1 MDEPRHGV
9 GLSDS
14 ARMHAIIEGIYAKTP
29 YFKSMPCTIET
40 VAVGRVRV
48 ALTLAATFVIIVIL
62 PQAVSWQPF
71 VIPYGDG
78 LPDDGFS
85 GYDLGNQYELHSQCQ
100 QRRAHYRNRT
110 GSPSRQKY
118 DCRRM

>member
-9 GLSDS
+9 VLSDS

-48 ALTLAATFVIIVIL
+48 GFDVSRHICNYRNIASGGVLAAFCDTLWGWPAGRWVFRLRPWKSI
-62 PQAVSWQPF
+62 
-71 VIPYGDG
+71 
-78 LPDDGFS
+78 
-85 GYDLGNQYELHSQCQ
+85 
-100 QRRAHYRNRT
+100 
-110 GSPSRQKY
+110 
-118 DCRRM
+118 

>member
-1 MDEPRHGV
+1 MDESRTGV

-48 ALTLAATFVIIVIL
+48 GFDVSRHICNYRNIASGGVLAAFCDTLMGMACRTMGFQVTTLEINMNYIRSVNSGEHITGIGQVLHHGRNTIV
-62 PQAVSWQPF
+62 V
-71 VIPYGDG
+71 
-78 LPDDGFS
+78 
-85 GYDLGNQYELHSQCQ
+85 
-100 QRRAHYRNRT
+100 
-110 GSPSRQKY
+110 
-118 DCRRM
+118 